1 MEPRA
6 RVLTA
11 PTVRDLAS
19 AAPWLQG
26 RDVGRL
32 AGTHPSRVLVVQG
45 LGDDESAHAAE
56 LIEESGGNA
65 ARHGDRL
72 TWSAPPGANAIL
84 LDRLQREPMLGAF
97 TSAVS
102 LALARWNE
110 PSHDLVLPDGRTL
123 LLSQRVH
130 IMGIVNVTP
139 DSFSDGG
146 RFLDPDAAIEHGLRL
161 ADEGAD
167 IIDVGGESTRPGA
180 VPVDAEAE
188 ADRVVRVV
196 DALASKSGIPVSI
209 DTTKA
214 SVARAALDAGA
225 QVLNDVAAGRF
236 DPEML
241 PLAAERKTPVVIM
254 HMRGDPRT
262 MQKTPVYDDVVGEI
276 AGYLEDRAEAAVAA
290 GIPRDRIVVDPGFGF
305 GKTRDHNLVLLRRL
319 REFRCLGFPIL
330 AGTSRKSF
338 IGASLGDLPVDERLE
353 GTAATVALSVANGAS
368 IVRVH
373 DVREMARVV
382 RMVEAVQDAVEPGDG
397 RG

>member
-1 MEPRA
+1 MKPHA
-6 RVLTA
+6 RVLA
-11 PTVRDLAS
+11 ASTVRDLAS

-32 AGTHPSRVLVVQG
+32 SGAHPSRVLLVQG
-45 LGDDESAHAAE
+45 LGEGEAARAVE
-56 LIEESGGNA
+56 LIEESGGHA
-65 ARHGDRL
+65 ARGGDRL
-72 TWSAPPGANAIL
+72 VWSATPGANAIL
-84 LDRLQREPMLGAF
+84 LDRLRQEPTLAEF
-97 TSAVS
+97 TGAVS
-102 LALARWNE
+102 LSLARWNE
-110 PSHDLVLPDGRTL
+110 PSHDLALPDGRTL

-130 IMGIVNVTP
+130 VMGIVNVTP

-167 IIDVGGESTRPGA
+167 LLDVGGESTRPGA
-180 VPVDAEAE
+180 EPVGAEAE
-188 ADRVVRVV
+188 TDRVLRVV
-196 DALASKSGIPVSI
+196 EALASKSGIPVSI

-214 SVARAALDAGA
+214 PVALAALDAGA
-225 QVLNDVAAGRF
+225 QILNDVAAGRF
-236 DPEML
+236 DRDMF
-241 PLAAERKTPVVIM
+241 PLAAERRTPVVLM
-254 HMRGDPRT
+254 HMRGEPRT
-262 MQKTPVYDDVVGEI
+262 MQQTPVYGDVVGEI
-276 AGYLEDRAEAAVAA
+276 ARYLEDRAEAAVAA
-290 GIPRDRIVVDPGFGF
+290 GIARDKIIVDPGFGF
-305 GKTRDHNLVLLRRL
+305 GKTREHNLLLLRRM

-338 IGASLGDLPVDERLE
+338 VGAVLGDLPVDERLE

-382 RMVEAVQDAVEPGDG
+382 RMVEAVQAAVEPGDG